1 MALNTKANSK
11 TTKLMVKVER
21 SMLMGNTTMV
31 NSKMTSAKVTEY
43 TKILTED
50 AMKVN
55 GWMTSNMVKEKKFGT
70 TVLKPTKETS

>member
-43 TKILTED
+43 TKILTE
-50 AMKVN
+50 V
-55 GWMTSNMVKEKKFGT
+55 G
-70 TVLKPTKETS
+70 TKENG

>member
-21 SMLMGNTTMV
+21 YMQMGNTTMV

-70 TVLKPTKETS
+70 TVLKPMKETS